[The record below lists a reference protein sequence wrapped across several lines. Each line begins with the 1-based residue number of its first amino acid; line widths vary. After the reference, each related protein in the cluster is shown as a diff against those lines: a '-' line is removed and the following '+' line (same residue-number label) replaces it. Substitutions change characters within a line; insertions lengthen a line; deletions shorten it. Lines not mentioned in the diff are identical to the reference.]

1 MYVKGNAWIKN
12 DEFDYKLP
20 IFSQF
25 SHTTSASRGIE
36 TSSPTTTVSVRRQTN
51 VTYTPSIQQSAFSET
66 QTATVKAPSEES
78 VSEFQPLV
86 PYNFTEVN
94 SSTEDPFKQFNS
106 LYPSES
112 PKASASSGSKQAAS
126 ETVTAINSKSTSGAS
141 EGSAEEVTPDY
152 WAAYHSSFAAEE
164 SQNAKTT
171 AKPEKD
177 DVHDHKFPYS
187 HFSSSW
193 PYDTN
198 NDTNSK
204 QESKKDWHK
213 TAFYTGHNHTS
224 EPFDYTPYVYPDES
238 TEKAKKKSESSTAQ
252 TTVSEQK
259 QRPNASS
266 DFLKNYRKDS
276 EGHATNDDESDHP
289 EEKPE
294 QQKKQEAEERSDD
307 EEEEDDEK
315 ESSSKK
321 AFFDDSDKFIHI
333 DNPFADPNFDFD
345 KYLQSLK
352 KPHQLQQQNNRPA
365 QNPQQYVNIPQPPRQ
380 QYYAQPRSSQQQPRK
395 IYPINNPI
403 INEPLH
409 HEPRGVNMET
419 QTYHSKIEIKSHA
432 QTQRDEDDRP
442 KAQSKIDSGY
452 KPQSYVT
459 GASVQSYNPSTHRNP
474 NAINTHLNSNNPV
487 KLNRY
492 PIPNYN
498 SNNGYKSDRGPQTFK
513 SAGTSDYRPLP
524 NLSYNSVKTSQ
535 GGQKAPAKPDQTYYD
550 EGASAKNQKPA
561 DGQEPLYDYYYEYYD
576 YPEETQVN
584 GTVKA
589 ANNYYDDDGT
599 ARKPLPKAVQ
609 DESKQ
614 ANAYRPLPPLVNT
627 APLYYDNIAPIRLP
641 LPKAVQ
647 GESKQ
652 TVNYQPL
659 PLPVKNSPPPKLYN
673 PYSLASIIAQ
683 TTLRPIYPVNPAH
696 PVSPVNVRYTTAR
709 TTALP
714 TIGSYRQVP
723 YTDSR
728 RDKPNNR

>member
-1 MYVKGNAWIKN
+1 MWTKN
-12 DEFDYKLP
+12 SKSHGCDCKLT
-20 IFSQF
+20 IFSQV

-51 VTYTPSIQQSAFSET
+51 VTYTPTLQQSAFSET
-66 QTATVKAPSEES
+66 QTATVKAPSDES

-86 PYNFTEVN
+86 PYTFTDVN

-106 LYPSES
+106 LYPSDS
-112 PKASASSGSKQAAS
+112 TKTSSSSGSKQAAS
-126 ETVTAINSKSTSGAS
+126 ETVTAVNSKSTSGAS
-141 EGSAEEVTPDY
+141 EDTAEEVTPDY

-177 DVHDHKFPYS
+177 EVHDHSFPYS

-193 PYDTN
+193 PYNTN
-198 NDTNSK
+198 NDTKSK
-204 QESKKDWHK
+204 QEPKKDWHK

-224 EPFDYTPYVYPDES
+224 EPFEYTPYVDPTDDT

-252 TTVSEQK
+252 TTVTEQK

-266 DFLKNYRKDS
+266 DFLHNYRKDS
-276 EGHATNDDESDHP
+276 EGHASNDDESDHP
-289 EEKPE
+289 EEKPQ
-294 QQKKQEAEERSDD
+294 QQKKQQAEERSDDD
-307 EEEEDDEK
+307 EEEEDDK

-345 KYLQSLK
+345 KYLQTLK
-352 KPHQLQQQNNRPA
+352 KPHQHQNNRPA
-365 QNPQQYVNIPQPPRQ
+365 APHPQPYASIPQQPRQ
-380 QYYAQPRSSQQQPRK
+380 QYYAQPRPSQQQPRK

-432 QTQRDEDDRP
+432 QTQRDENDRP
-442 KAQSKIDSGY
+442 KAQSKVDSGY
-452 KPQSYVT
+452 KPPSYVT
-459 GASVQSYNPSTHRNP
+459 GANVQGYNPSSHRNP
-474 NAINTHLNSNNPV
+474 NAINPHVHSNNPV

-513 SAGTSDYRPLP
+513 SAGSSDYRPIP

-535 GGQKAPAKPDQTYYD
+535 PKPPAKPDQTYYD
-550 EGASAKNQKPA
+550 EGAAAKNQKPA

-589 ANNYYDDDGT
+589 ANYYDDDG
-599 ARKPLPKAVQ
+599 ARKPLSKAVQ

-659 PLPVKNSPPPKLYN
+659 PLPVKNNPPAKLYN
-673 PYSLASIIAQ
+673 PYSLASIITQ
-683 TTLRPIYPVNPAH
+683 TTLRPIYPVNPVN

-714 TIGSYRQVP
+714 TVGSYRQVP